1 MITNEQRAFINS
13 AMPVLKKDERI
24 VGVAVGSS
32 HSRDAMDEHSGMEFI
47 IAVEPSEYAGILKD
61 MIDIAESLGELLA
74 CFTAEHIQRPDILI
88 CMYGNPLLHIDLT
101 FKPLD
106 KISDRP
112 DEQLILFEKGTRMS
126 DEYAKKPPAISA
138 PDLQWFEDRF
148 WIWVHYIA
156 KKIGR
161 GELFDAIEGL
171 SFLRKNVLG
180 PLMLLKNGKQPW
192 GLRNVEVAAPQELPR
207 LIMTLTDYNAE
218 NCIKAL
224 KSAVDL
230 YIYLRG
236 YNKAKL
242 VDREKAQRAALKY
255 LSMISEDMQ
264 KAKG

>member
-13 AMPVLKKDERI
+13 ALPVLEKDDRI
-24 VGVAVGSS
+24 VGVAIGGS
-32 HSRDAMDEHSGMEFI
+32 HVRDAMDEHSALDFI
-47 IAVEPSEYAGILKD
+47 VAVEPSEYEGILKD
-61 MIDIAESLGELLA
+61 MVEIAESLGELLS
-74 CFTAEHIQRPDILI
+74 CFTAEHIQRPEILI
-88 CMYGNPLLHIDLT
+88 CMYGDPLLHIDFT

-112 DEQLILFEKGTRMS
+112 EEEVILFERGSRMS

-156 KKIGR
+156 RRIGR

-171 SFLRKNVLG
+171 SFLRKYVLG
-180 PLMLLKNGKQPW
+180 PLMLIKNDRQPW
-192 GLRNVEVAAPQELPR
+192 GMRHVEVAAPNELPR

-242 VDREKAQRAALKY
+242 VNREKAERAALKY
-255 LSMISEDMQ
+255 LNMISEKMLQD
-264 KAKG
+264 